1 MRPAALHVYIMSER
15 RPTKKRARRIY
26 LPWWGLT
33 LICAGVGFLVAEWFG
48 AVFAGVL
55 GFLAWKLR

>member
-1 MRPAALHVYIMSER
+1 MSTR
-15 RPTKKRARRIY
+15 RPDRKRPKRIY

-33 LICAGVGFLVAEWFG
+33 AICAALGFLVAEWFG

>member
-1 MRPAALHVYIMSER
+1 MSTR
-15 RPTKKRARRIY
+15 RPDRKRPKRIY

-33 LICAGVGFLVAEWFG
+33 SICAALGFLVAEWFG